1 MDAALAKKV
10 CRLIA
15 GIVVADDDL
24 DDTEDAFLDRMLV
37 RFGVDPKERDML
49 FPIADKDEAAAEI
62 ASLPVDVQHEATT
75 LLLGA
80 AVADGKVAPE
90 ERAFLH
96 AVAEAIGI
104 APGAMEQKIEAA
116 LRARKG

>member
-1 MDAALAKKV
+1 MDGALAKKV

-49 FPIADKDEAAAEI
+49 FPIVDKEEAASEI
-62 ASLPVDVQHEATT
+62 ATLPADIQHEATT
-75 LLLGA
+75 LLIEA
-80 AVADGKVAPE
+80 AVADGKVVPE
-90 ERAFLH
+90 ERAYLH

-104 APGAMEQKIEAA
+104 ATASMEQKIEAA
-116 LRARKG
+116 LAARKG